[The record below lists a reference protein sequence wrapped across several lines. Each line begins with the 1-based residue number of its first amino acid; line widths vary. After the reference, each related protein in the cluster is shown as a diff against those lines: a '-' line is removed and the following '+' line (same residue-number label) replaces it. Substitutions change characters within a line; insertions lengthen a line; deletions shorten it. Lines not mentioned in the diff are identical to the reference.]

1 MTSTRSATS
10 MKTLLLI
17 STLTFALIAEQGYA
31 FEFNDCSGK
40 ESVGK
45 LLKVN
50 VSCPTTGDYCPLV
63 LGETVAIE
71 VDFEARKLR

>member
-1 MTSTRSATS
+1 
-10 MKTLLLI
+10 MKSLPLI
-17 STLTFALIAEQGYA
+17 SVLAFALVVGQSSA

-40 ESVGK
+40 KTIGK

-63 LGETVAIE
+63 LGETAIE
-71 VDFEARKLR
+71 VDFEARKLK